1 MARPERKDVDYFP
14 FYVKDGRTLF
24 ILENKYGCAGTGF
37 FTNMLRFL
45 CQTPNHHFCIAD
57 EANRLFFFSKTKCD
71 EVSGTAMLDLMA
83 KTGKIYAPLWVSSR
97 VIVSP
102 DLLMSIKDAYTKRKN
117 AIIALEEI
125 ISIYTENVV
134 SGTGNTEVSEFPAP
148 EIQIDA
154 NNRKKSSDTKRKNAI
169 IALEEIISIH
179 TENVVSGT
187 GNTEVSEFPAPETQI
202 DANNRKESSDGNP
215 QSKVKERKEKERKRK
230 KRSLSKFSYP
240 KEFEEIYFAY
250 PQNRRGSKRAAFL
263 QYLKFKPSI
272 PADVI
277 TVINRQKSEKSRAN
291 SLGIFYSEFPDLER
305 WIKKANWEKD
315 PFDFPDGNGE
325 QPKVSPNPDCPRCR
339 GSGLYER
346 DRAPDGSPIMSTCHC
361 ERDNPNESQTAK
373 SAASTLQSAG

>member
-125 ISIYTENVV
+125 ISIY
-134 SGTGNTEVSEFPAP
+134 
-148 EIQIDA
+148 
-154 NNRKKSSDTKRKNAI
+154 
-169 IALEEIISIH
+169 

-373 SAASTLQSAG
+373 SASSTLQSAG